1 MADYV
6 AGKGTTAM
14 SIIGTVLGGLGVL
27 GNHAGTMFNS
37 GDAYEYHNATM
48 HDIEDTQKLAAKDA
62 EIAQLKSEKYADAVR
77 DDAKQYGIEI
87 YKELKGNL
95 TQVTNDLSAQISAL
109 KDRESDKWTDQAVIN
124 ANVTN
129 AITALNGQVSTTA
142 NLVAEITRTAV
153 RQDAIC
159 NFKNGGCSSCGN
171 NI

>member
-6 AGKGTTAM
+6 AGRGTTAM

-27 GNHAGTMFNS
+27 GNHAGTILNS

-87 YKELKGNL
+87 YKELAGKINE
-95 TQVTNDLSAQISAL
+95 L
-109 KDRESDKWTDQAVIN
+109 KDAQSLKWTDQMVVN
-124 ANVTN
+124 AQVSD
-129 AITALNGQVSTTA
+129 AITALDGKATNTA
-142 NLVAEITRTAV
+142 SLVAQITRTAV
-153 RQDAIC
+153 PQSAIC
-159 NFKNGGCSSCGN
+159 NFGGGCNGGCGSN
-171 NI
+171 V